1 MSYIYELDPA
11 KFISASGLGWQSSG
25 IDMLLVEKGIS
36 HVYVRNMSLSL
47 RYAKENN
54 KYMDDY
60 DKNKELSY
68 IKY

>member
-47 RYAKENN
+47 SICKRN
-54 KYMDDY
+54 
-60 DKNKELSY
+60 
-68 IKY
+68 